1 MKGLAVSFIVGI
13 LGLSI
18 VGFGQL
24 SGSESNY
31 NNNWYGNFWNNNNNW
46 YNNDWHKNFWGYFDI
61 NKYTGFLNSGGSDD
75 DDDDDDDDDND
86 DGDDHLVESTI
97 DDARVSFTVVPRPIH
112 TQNEDYFQ
120 NVVSECIFSSED
132 NFDPLCVKCKIF
144 DMMGNLIG
152 EGKVFDPDDEY
163 MSPDQIPIPISSV
176 DPDAPVPSNV
186 EVSNVVQ
193 ELSAVEISVCAPD
206 GKGEGCTP
214 GFWKQSQHFDSW
226 TAPYTP
232 ETLFDSVFDFPA
244 GLEIKVD
251 NMPKDLED
259 ATLLDALRAQ
269 GGGVNALAR
278 HGVAGLLNAASP
290 ANYQFTVQE
299 VIDMVNDALNSGDP
313 TEIESTK
320 NKLAIANEQGC
331 PFDKDECDED
341 QHKEDHKTYRDDFE
355 SDYNKNKKYYQKVDY
370 AHHLE
375 SFQNYFENNKDH
387 FDKEDFKQGTDYYR
401 NFLDTNKNKFDRTAY
416 DRYDKE
422 YKNYMNEYSTH
433 DDETECDDDTPPPEK
448 ECKGISLLKLEYKG
462 TYSGVT
468 IKVYK
473 GSTLYTTFSSVA
485 SGADITIPIPANGK
499 LNESLVFKIYKGT
512 SLKDEIKIDATC
524 SKIKNV
530 GDYYTGKNGYKLKI
544 KMLEKIMGW

>member
-46 YNNDWHKNFWGYFDI
+46 YNNDWHNNFWDYFNI

-75 DDDDDDDDDND
+75 DDDDDD
-86 DGDDHLVESTI
+86 GDDHLVESPI
-97 DDARVSFTVVPRPIH
+97 DDARVSFTVVPRPVH
-112 TQNEDYFQ
+112 TQTEDYFQ
-120 NVVSECIFSSED
+120 NVVSECLFSSMD

-144 DMMGNLIG
+144 DMDGKLIG
-152 EGKVFDPDDEY
+152 KGEIFGEEY
-163 MSPDQIPIPISSV
+163 MSPDQIIIPLFSV
-176 DPDAPVPSNV
+176 DPDAPVPPNV
-186 EVSNVVQ
+186 DVSNVVQ
-193 ELSAVEISVCAPD
+193 ELSAVEIRVCAPD

-214 GFWKQSQHFDSW
+214 GFWKNHLGNW
-226 TAPYTP
+226 PAPYTP
-232 ETLFDSVFDFPA
+232 STTFGSVFVVPA
-244 GLEIKVD
+244 GTMIKV
-251 NMPKDLED
+251 NNVLKPLAT
-259 ATLLDALRAQ
+259 ATLLDALKAQ
-269 GGGVNALAR
+269 GGEVNALAR
-278 HGVAGLLNAASP
+278 HGVAALLNAASP

-299 VIDMVNDALNSGDP
+299 VIDMVNDALDNP

-341 QHKEDHKTYRDDFE
+341 QHKENHKTYRDDFE
-355 SDYNKNKKYYQKVDY
+355 SDYNKNKKYYQSADY
-370 AHHLE
+370 THHLE
-375 SFQNYFENNKDH
+375 SFQNYFENNKNH

-416 DRYDKE
+416 DIYDKE
-422 YKNYMNEYSTH
+422 YKNYMNEYPTH

-448 ECKGISLLKLEYKG
+448 ECKGISLLKLQYKG

-485 SGADITIPIPANGK
+485 SGAEITIPIPVNGK
-499 LNESLVFKIYKGT
+499 LNESLVFKIYKGST
-512 SLKDEIKIDATC
+512 LKDEIKIDATC
-524 SKIKNV
+524 SNIKKV
-530 GDYYTGKNGYKLKI
+530 GDYYAGKNGYKLYI